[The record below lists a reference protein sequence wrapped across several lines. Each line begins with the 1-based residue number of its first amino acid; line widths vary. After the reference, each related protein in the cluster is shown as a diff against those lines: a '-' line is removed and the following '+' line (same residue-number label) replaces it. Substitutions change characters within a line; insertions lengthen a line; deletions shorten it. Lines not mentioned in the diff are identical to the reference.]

1 MRTALGY
8 TERPRFYINVRLLVS
23 EATIYQEKPPVMYVM
38 TDLEVITQ
46 SRLPKVRLMV
56 KMATTERLRSDR
68 AKG

>member
-1 MRTALGY
+1 MRMALSY
-8 TERPRFYINVRLLVS
+8 TERTRFYINARLLVS
-23 EATIYQEKPPVMYVM
+23 EATIYQEKPPVLYVM

-56 KMATTERLRSDR
+56 KMATKRLRSDR